1 MIEIVFTSTEISTVS
16 AGPNPAISTGVNK
29 DYNGVTSV
37 PLVFRMDEEEVTFDI
52 QINDDSGLVD
62 YEDETFDVVLDASI
76 ENRGM
81 VQPNRGTVRVTIVND
96 DSKFD
101 ITIT

>member
-1 MIEIVFTSTEISTVS
+1 
-16 AGPNPAISTGVNK
+16 
-29 DYNGVTSV
+29 
-37 PLVFRMDEEEVTFDI
+37 MDEEEVTFDI

-62 YEDETFDVVLDASI
+62 YEDETFDVVLDAST

-96 DSKFD
+96 DSKSNIIM
-101 ITIT
+101 IT

>member
-1 MIEIVFTSTEISTVS
+1 M
-16 AGPNPAISTGVNK
+16 NK

-37 PLVFRMDEEEVTFDI
+37 PLVFRTNEKEVTFDI
-52 QINDDSGLVD
+52 QIHDDSGLVD